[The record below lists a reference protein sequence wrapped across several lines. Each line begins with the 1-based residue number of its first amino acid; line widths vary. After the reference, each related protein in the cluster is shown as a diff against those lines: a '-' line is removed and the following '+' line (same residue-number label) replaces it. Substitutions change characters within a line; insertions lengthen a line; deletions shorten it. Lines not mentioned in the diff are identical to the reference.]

1 STAVSKSRSSSTRS
15 TARPNQSTTHQGS
28 RPIAPE
34 PAHEH
39 YRRLRRP
46 THPDRAQWL
55 RAWYAEKSMWALYAL
70 TAALLTSFLPIIN
83 KRILT
88 TADVAVVAW
97 IPNALSLPLLLVV
110 TLALI
115 GWSSIDGLFLLAVL
129 ASGIL
134 NLVATLASTRA
145 LQLADASVATPFLSF
160 NPAFTLLL
168 SIFTLREIPSVRGI
182 VGVLLI
188 VLGAYLFQVKEV
200 GKGMLAPVQ
209 ALVRQPGVL
218 LAIGASFVWGLTPI
232 AEKIAIQHT
241 IPENPLMVAFVTTI
255 LTVVLLT
262 PALWRS
268 AGDLLEQVR
277 RQRHLFGTAGLIS
290 GV

>member
-1 STAVSKSRSSSTRS
+1 
-15 TARPNQSTTHQGS
+15 
-28 RPIAPE
+28 
-34 PAHEH
+34 
-39 YRRLRRP
+39 
-46 THPDRAQWL
+46 
-55 RAWYAEKSMWALYAL
+55 MWALYAL

-97 IPNALSLPLLLVV
+97 VPNALSLPLLLVV

-168 SIFTLREIPSVRGI
+168 SVFTLREIPSVRGI

-200 GKGMLAPVQ
+200 GKGMLAPVR
-209 ALVRQPGVL
+209 ALVRQPGIL

-241 IPENPLMVAFVTTI
+241 VPENPLMVAFVTTI

-268 AGDLLEQVR
+268 ASNPIEQVR
-277 RQRHLFGTAGLIS
+277 RHRGLFGTAGLIS
-290 GV
+290 GVAPLFGFSAIALGYVGYVTALFKLGAIFTVVWGALLLKEHGLRERLLATIVMALGGLLIAL

>member
-1 STAVSKSRSSSTRS
+1 
-15 TARPNQSTTHQGS
+15 
-28 RPIAPE
+28 
-34 PAHEH
+34 
-39 YRRLRRP
+39 
-46 THPDRAQWL
+46 
-55 RAWYAEKSMWALYAL
+55 MWALYAL

-290 GV
+290 GVAPLFGFSAIALGYVGYVTALFKLGAIFTVVWGALLLKEHGLRERLLATIVMAFGGLLIAL

>member
-1 STAVSKSRSSSTRS
+1 
-15 TARPNQSTTHQGS
+15 
-28 RPIAPE
+28 
-34 PAHEH
+34 
-39 YRRLRRP
+39 
-46 THPDRAQWL
+46 
-55 RAWYAEKSMWALYAL
+55 MWALYAL

-88 TADVAVVAW
+88 AADVAVVAW
-97 IPNALSLPLLLVV
+97 VPNALSLPILLAV

-115 GWSSIDGLFLLAVL
+115 GWPSVDGLFLLAVL

-134 NLVATLASTRA
+134 NLVATLVSTRA

-168 SIFTLREIPSVRGI
+168 SSFTLREVPSVRGI

-188 VLGAYLFQVKEV
+188 VLGAYLFQVNEV
-200 GKGMLAPVQ
+200 GKSMLAPLS
-209 ALVRQPGVL
+209 ALARQPGVL

-232 AEKIAIQHT
+232 FEKLAIQHT
-241 IPENPLMVAFVTTI
+241 TPENPLMVAFVTT
-255 LTVVLLT
+255 LVTVVLLT

-268 AGDLLEQVR
+268 GSDSLEQVR
-277 RQRHLFGTAGLIS
+277 RHRALFGAAGLIS
-290 GV
+290 GVAPLFGFSAIALGYVGYVTALFKLGTILTVVWGALLLKEHGLRERLPATAVMVIGGLLIAL